1 MRVFSGVACQ
11 MNFATPPTRGEIHL
25 TPYAARALNSAR
37 DPRASAALHAQ
48 RLERA
53 KEVIRVE
60 ARTIQGL
67 EKLLDERFV
76 SAIDMLLAC
85 RGTIVCTGMGKAG
98 LIAQKISATLA
109 STGTDSIFL
118 HPAEAAHG
126 DLGRI
131 QAGDVV
137 LALSNSGETAE
148 VKLLVPLVRKIGAQ
162 LLTMT
167 GAPQS
172 TLAQLADQVLDI
184 GRVDEACPLGLA
196 PTASTSAM
204 LALGDAL
211 AMVVL
216 AERGFDREDYA
227 LFHPAGALGRKLL
240 RVGEIMRVN
249 TELPLVPSGAP
260 LASALHVM
268 GHTPGKP
275 GAALIVAADGS
286 LAGIF
291 TDGDLR
297 RLTLEREGLRRDA
310 PIDEYMT
317 RDPKCVSPDQLLEEA
332 ERLLREFRVDQIP
345 VIDAER
351 RPVGLIDVQDLLDT
365 RL

>member
-1 MRVFSGVACQ
+1 MA
-11 MNFATPPTRGEIHL
+11 PTRD
-25 TPYAARALNSAR
+25 TPSQTSPAASKRAE
-37 DPRASAALHAQ
+37 

-60 ARTIQGL
+60 ARTIAGL
-67 EKLLDERFV
+67 ERLLDERFV
-76 SAIDMLLAC
+76 AVIDLLLAC

-98 LIAQKISATLA
+98 IIAMKISATLA

-131 QAGDVV
+131 RAGDVV

-148 VKLLVPLVRKIGAQ
+148 VKLLVPVVRKIGAK
-162 LLTMT
+162 LVTMT
-167 GAPQS
+167 GAPRS
-172 TLAQLADQVLDI
+172 TLAQLADEVLDI
-184 GRVDEACPLGLA
+184 GRVDEACPFGLA
-196 PTASTSAM
+196 PTASTSAL

-211 AMVVL
+211 AMVL
-216 AERGFDREDYA
+216 LEERNFGREDYA

-240 RVGEIMRVN
+240 RVREVMRKN
-249 TELPLVPSGAP
+249 AELPLVPAGSP
-260 LASALHVM
+260 LSVALRVM
-268 GHTPGKP
+268 GSTPGKP
-275 GAALIVAADGS
+275 GAALIVGEDGA

-297 RLTLEREGLRRDA
+297 RLTLEHERVHREA
-310 PIDEYMT
+310 PIDGYMT

-332 ERLLREFRVDQIP
+332 ERLLREHRVDQIP
-345 VIDAER
+345 VIDEAR
-351 RPVGLIDVQDLLDT
+351 RPVGLLDVQDLLDT